1 MNCFSRKYIYL
12 LITAVA
18 LTCSISCSKSAVTGE
33 APAENLISAT
43 FTKGNGDNKAY
54 RIYLNGIDGTV
65 TVGKEYSGTYVDNSN
80 DALATCRV
88 NEDGSLIDIDETGA
102 SGLRAIDGPYKMHIV
117 YPAIKMSPITGEN
130 GINGYHFYREEEMQ
144 ENSIYISQTKTVNVD
159 GIYLKEEGGETQ
171 YIYDASSMIL
181 KQPRSKIDIIFKCGN
196 DIASTTLQS
205 IKLKNIINE
214 GYYRPADSRFY
225 YQNSSLI
232 DLNLY
237 NAPEN
242 VQPLLSGTSQTIA
255 ENIFLLSM
263 DYSEKDSQGNT
274 KWPLPSLEIKTGSE
288 ETYYVTFT
296 AALGWNFEPHNRY
309 EFTITINSLYVNLS
323 VTATPWDIEE
333 ENNGTIENPKQWS
346 IDFPINGSGDN
357 VLDWEEVNAGTGT
370 IG

>member
-1 MNCFSRKYIYL
+1 
-12 LITAVA
+12 
-18 LTCSISCSKSAVTGE
+18 
-33 APAENLISAT
+33 
-43 FTKGNGDNKAY
+43 
-54 RIYLNGIDGTV
+54 
-65 TVGKEYSGTYVDNSN
+65 
-80 DALATCRV
+80 
-88 NEDGSLIDIDETGA
+88 
-102 SGLRAIDGPYKMHIV
+102 
-117 YPAIKMSPITGEN
+117 
-130 GINGYHFYREEEMQ
+130 
-144 ENSIYISQTKTVNVD
+144 
-159 GIYLKEEGGETQ
+159 
-171 YIYDASSMIL
+171 
-181 KQPRSKIDIIFKCGN
+181 PRSKIDIIFKCGN

-296 AALGWNFEPHNRY
+296 AALGWNFVPHIRY
-309 EFTITINSLYVNLS
+309 EFTIPINSLYVNLS